1 MSSGSIKRDARDR
14 IVAELKRE
22 LVGPSAFDETL
33 TEFPTSRYVVGR
45 LAPQKSRVPEL
56 ENDTLG
62 VGDDDEEA
70 GSEDAQP
77 PLTVAFNP
85 SSIGLSFLTDSSSSE
100 LCVDIEWGDY
110 KREQVAGSQ
119 SHHWQRYQRTGR
131 VEKIICFLDWTVTTN
146 QVV

>member
-1 MSSGSIKRDARDR
+1 MSGTSIKRDARDR

-45 LAPQKSRVPEL
+45 LAPQNSRISEL

-62 VGDDDEEA
+62 VGENDDET
-70 GSEDAQP
+70 GSEDTQP

-85 SSIGLSFLTDSSSSE
+85 SSIGLSFLADEFKLPT
-100 LCVDIEWGDY
+100 LCRNRV
-110 KREQVAGSQ
+110 
-119 SHHWQRYQRTGR
+119 GR
-131 VEKIICFLDWTVTTN
+131 L
-146 QVV
+146 QA